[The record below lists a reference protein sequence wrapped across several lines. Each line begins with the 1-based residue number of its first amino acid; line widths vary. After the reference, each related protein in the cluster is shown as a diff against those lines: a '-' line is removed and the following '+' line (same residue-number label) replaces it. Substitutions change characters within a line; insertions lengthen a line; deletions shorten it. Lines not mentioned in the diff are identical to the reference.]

1 DVPDIQAWS
10 AALRQTGRPV
20 HLELSNSLAISGAAT
35 WKQYSNGWRT
45 GGDIECYS
53 CESGGSSYPLTAW
66 NSVASRFNQVANWQP
81 YGGPGG
87 FNDYDSL
94 EVGNGSGD
102 GLTLDERKTQMSLWS
117 LAASPLILG
126 TDLTAL
132 DPTDLALL
140 KNRDVL
146 AVDQDGIDATRVV

>member
-1 DVPDIQAWS
+1 
-10 AALRQTGRPV
+10 
-20 HLELSNSLAISGAAT
+20 
-35 WKQYSNGWRT
+35 WRT
-45 GGDIECYS
+45 GGDIECYG
-53 CESGGSSYPLTAW
+53 CESGGSSYPLTSW
-66 NSVASRFNQVANWQP
+66 GSVSGRFNQVANWQP

-94 EVGNGSGD
+94 ELGNGVND

-126 TDLTAL
+126 TDLTNL
-132 DPTDLALL
+132 DPTDLSLL

-146 AVDQDGIDATRVV
+146 AVDQDAIDASRISSSATTQVFAKTEKNGDAVVGLFNTG